1 MTVMDVP
8 LNRTNGSLTH
18 RVTSTGSPQTDGTL
32 NNVVRIKTWNYLQ
45 LYVDM
50 SDPIVFLPVTVI
62 TSGRF
67 YDDFVRLI
75 FLYTYREASKYT
87 PESSQFRKVH
97 DKEDHHDSNSV
108 SYMLI

>member
-1 MTVMDVP
+1 MCKWNTHTQSFGVLP
-8 LNRTNGSLTH
+8 LELLILTL
-18 RVTSTGSPQTDGTL
+18 RVTSMM
-32 NNVVRIKTWNYLQ
+32 N
-45 LYVDM
+45 
-50 SDPIVFLPVTVI
+50 
-62 TSGRF
+62 
-67 YDDFVRLI
+67 DDFVRLI